1 MDLNKIG
8 KFIMTLRKEK
18 GLTQEQLGT
27 KLGVSGKSVSKW
39 ERGINAPDIAI
50 LEKLSGELNVSINEL
65 LKGEISD
72 KRVEN
77 LIQSKTTLDGLKFYS
92 DNIKNN
98 FSKKLILILCFVI
111 VLFDIT
117 FTITNYGRTSI
128 YSIESDDTKL
138 DIEGYVIF
146 NQQDNEIII
155 NYINYVDEKTGT
167 QIEPVVKSISI
178 ILKSDEKVILQQ
190 HDEISESETLSEML
204 NRFRTNMS
212 GDNNLIKK
220 KELKKLSLIIEYQD
234 LDDDYHQLKF
244 NIKTEKT
251 FSNNK
256 LFY

>member
-1 MDLNKIG
+1 MDLNKTG

-39 ERGINAPDIAI
+39 ERGVNAPDIAI

-77 LIQSKTTLDGLKFYS
+77 LIQSKTTLNGLKFYS
-92 DNIKNN
+92 DNIKSN

-111 VLFDIT
+111 VLFTVT

-138 DIEGYVIF
+138 NIEGYVIF
-146 NQQDNEIII
+146 NHQDNKIII
-155 NYINYVDEKTGT
+155 NCINYTDEKTGT
-167 QIEPVVKSISI
+167 QIEPVVKSISAI
-178 ILKSDEKVILQQ
+178 VKSGEKVILEQ
-190 HDEISESETLSEML
+190 HYEISEGEILSEML
-204 NRFRTNMS
+204 NKFRTNMS
-212 GDNNLIKK
+212 GDNNLIMK
-220 KELKKLSLIIEYQD
+220 KELKDLSLIIEYQD
-234 LDDDYHQLKF
+234 LDDNYYQLKF
-244 NIKTEKT
+244 DIKAEKT

>member
-1 MDLNKIG
+1 MDLNKTG

-39 ERGINAPDIAI
+39 ERGVNAPDIAI

-77 LIQSKTTLDGLKFYS
+77 LIQSKTTLNGLKFYS
-92 DNIKNN
+92 DNIKSN

-111 VLFDIT
+111 VLFTVT

-138 DIEGYVIF
+138 NIEGYVIF
-146 NQQDNEIII
+146 NHQDNKIII
-155 NYINYVDEKTGT
+155 NCINYTDEKTGT
-167 QIEPVVKSISI
+167 QIEPVVKSISVI
-178 ILKSDEKVILQQ
+178 VKSGEKVILEQ
-190 HDEISESETLSEML
+190 HYEISEGEILSEML
-204 NRFRTNMS
+204 NKFRTNMS
-212 GDNNLIKK
+212 GDNNLIMK
-220 KELKKLSLIIEYQD
+220 KELKDLSLIIEYQD
-234 LDDDYHQLKF
+234 LDDNYYQLKF
-244 NIKTEKT
+244 DIKAEKT